1 MSEIGSVLKGDP
13 RLEKLRWSR
22 RLSLTSRIL
31 FVNILPLVLL
41 GGGVIYVDAYRKQLL
56 DERFKLALVEAQI
69 TAEALAGASPTR
81 RSSASRSSLR
91 SMSRYGS
98 FQGLVSPQVSQS
110 RATRVLSPGAN
121 DLT

>member
-56 DERFKLALVEAQI
+56 D
-69 TAEALAGASPTR
+69 
-81 RSSASRSSLR
+81 
-91 SMSRYGS
+91 
-98 FQGLVSPQVSQS
+98 
-110 RATRVLSPGAN
+110 
-121 DLT
+121 